1 MEYNL
6 DNKKVLITGASGG
19 IGTSLC
25 DKFIENK
32 CKIIFTSSNYEN
44 LKNLEKKYGDDHSYY
59 FMDMSNI
66 DTISTEMEKITN
78 ENKDGG
84 EKRTIETGKKVN
96 KNDFIKDFIKLNLW
110 IILFLIFGAVLLIIY
125 FINNFGDSIKI

>member
-1 MEYNL
+1 MVIIWTYLAFLIGKYAEHKG
-6 DNKKVLITGASGG
+6 KKFG
-19 IGTSLC
+19 
-25 DKFIENK
+25 
-32 CKIIFTSSNYEN
+32 
-44 LKNLEKKYGDDHSYY
+44 YY
-59 FMDMSNI
+59 FLLSFLTTPLI
-66 DTISTEMEKITN
+66 GFIVLLITN
-78 ENKDGG
+78 ENKDEG